1 MWPASDSGFQSVW
14 IETVAGHTPVSAPGA
29 TTRPVAAG
37 ASVTAVVA
45 GDAMIGS
52 VVACALDVAGS
63 VCAGDVEVV
72 LTVVAGA
79 AGRVVAFSAETVVG
93 VLEVLGVS
101 LRRFTITTTTTTM
114 LMTTAAATAA
124 RYGDFLST
132 GGGGSGPSSTRRS
145 RGRTLRSEGSDSVGS
160 RGPHAPTLGGGTAI
174 ISSSASETISRE
186 AGGDAV
192 PSIGTLDVSSRP
204 ARNGA
209 SSSPPMI
216 AAPVAI
222 ACFG

>member
-1 MWPASDSGFQSVW
+1 M
-14 IETVAGHTPVSAPGA
+14 
-29 TTRPVAAG
+29 
-37 ASVTAVVA
+37 
-45 GDAMIGS
+45 
-52 VVACALDVAGS
+52 
-63 VCAGDVEVV
+63 
-72 LTVVAGA
+72 VAGA
-79 AGRVVAFSAETVVG
+79 AGRVFAFSAKTVVG

-101 LRRFTITTTTTTM
+101 LRRFTIMTTTTM

-124 RYGDFLST
+124 RYGDFLRT
-132 GGGGSGPSSTRRS
+132 GEGGSGPSSTRRS

-160 RGPHAPTLGGGTAI
+160 RGPPAPTLGGGTAI

-186 AGGDAV
+186 AGGDPV
-192 PSIGTLDVSSRP
+192 SSMGTLDVSSRP

-222 ACFG
+222 ACFGCASRKTGRSVNSWINCATSGIREDPPTNKMRVIWSNCRPAD